1 MIYCSHLSVSPTK
14 STEWPVEGLR
24 GGAGQGNSSS
34 TGQVLTCQEQ
44 AAEHIGQEQSWRQKA
59 QWQAQERERI
69 MTISQAATHRKSFY
83 PNTNPR
89 WTKKRERNATHTV
102 PYLQR
107 CLHLCI
113 CYLQR
118 CLHLPWI
125 SQLPYSLCRKKKKK
139 HKPRPTNDKNFL
151 CVLVPTFPSSSKAC
165 TSCLSSLFLSP
176 FPFYC
181 HISFTTRI
189 LKVCGLKGSFFE
201 KRVSSAC
208 HS

>member
-139 HKPRPTNDKNFL
+139 NINLFPQRIIISFAFWFPHSLPPQRHAPAVYHL
-151 CVLVPTFPSSSKAC
+151 CFFH
-165 TSCLSSLFLSP
+165 LSLSIATFLSP
-176 FPFYC
+176 PGF
-181 HISFTTRI
+181 
-189 LKVCGLKGSFFE
+189 
-201 KRVSSAC
+201 
-208 HS
+208 